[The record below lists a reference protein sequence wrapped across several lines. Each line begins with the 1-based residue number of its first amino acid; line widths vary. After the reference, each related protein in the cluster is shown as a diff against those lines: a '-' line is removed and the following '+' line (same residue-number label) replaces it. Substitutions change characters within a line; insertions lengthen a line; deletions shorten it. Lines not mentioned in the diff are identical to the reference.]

1 MADITLNRKHNY
13 GADAKAKVAE
23 LVASAESKLA
33 GQIDK
38 IEWNDDKSGA
48 TASGKMFKAHFH
60 VTETDLNVEVDLLS
74 MMAKMAK
81 GVVKEKLE
89 KIVGEKFPA

>member
-23 LVASAESKLA
+23 LVEAAQSKLA
-33 GQIDK
+33 GQIEK
-38 IEWNDDKSGA
+38 IEWNDEKSGA
-48 TASGKMFKAHFH
+48 TASGKMFKAHFQ
-60 VTETDLNVEVDLLS
+60 VTDTDLTVEVDLLT

-89 KIVGEKFPA
+89 KIVGDKFPA